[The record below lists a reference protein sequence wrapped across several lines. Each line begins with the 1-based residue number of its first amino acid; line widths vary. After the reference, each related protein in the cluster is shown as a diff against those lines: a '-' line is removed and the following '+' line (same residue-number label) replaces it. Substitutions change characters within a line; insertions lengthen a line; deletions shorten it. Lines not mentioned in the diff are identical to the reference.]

1 MRKIKTK
8 DVFALAR
15 LIKNAGMKDELTE
28 ALKASSA
35 EDAREVGINFMMSLI
50 SACGNEETEKGIYSL
65 IGQIAEKTPEAIEDM
80 NLDELVD
87 TLKEISDHNNLSNF
101 FDAAVKSA

>member
-15 LIKNAGMKDELTE
+15 LIKNAGMKDELAQT
-28 ALKASSA
+28 LKASSTG
-35 EDAREVGINFMMSLI
+35 DAREVGINFMMSLI
-50 SACGNEETEKGIYSL
+50 SACGNEETEKGVYSL

-80 NLDELVD
+80 DLDVLLE
-87 TLKEISDHNNLSNF
+87 TLKEIDDQNNLSNF